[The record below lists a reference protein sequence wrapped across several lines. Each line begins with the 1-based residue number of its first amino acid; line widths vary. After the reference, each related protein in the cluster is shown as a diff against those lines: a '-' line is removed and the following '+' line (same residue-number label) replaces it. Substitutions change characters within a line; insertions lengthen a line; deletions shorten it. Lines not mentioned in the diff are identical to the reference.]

1 MLRKH
6 MTVQSREPQ
15 HTDKRQSN
23 DRLPLGFPFLS
34 PATSSEEPERSAA
47 SAPGPGSAGQDDA
60 AQPAQGA
67 ATQQNGDPRQK
78 RQVSFRRPP
87 VHHRT
92 ESLPAS
98 RSGSVHM
105 QVTVYQQ
112 LPLLMSPC
120 VPFSPCTAYLIR
132 LAR

>member
-15 HTDKRQSN
+15 HTDKRQSD

-60 AQPAQGA
+60 AQLLKGL
-67 ATQQNGDPRQK
+67 
-78 RQVSFRRPP
+78 RRS
-87 VHHRT
+87 RT
-92 ESLPAS
+92 GTLG
-98 RSGSVHM
+98 RSGKSASGGR
-105 QVTVYQQ
+105 
-112 LPLLMSPC
+112 L
-120 VPFSPCTAYLIR
+120 CTTAQKASLHR
-132 LAR
+132 AAALCTCR